1 MLTTSINPTE
11 PSSNA
16 MRLSTANHDG
26 LDSNDTQLDRLSL
39 YPINFE
45 PHLLSKLFASIE
57 NQPVPVIG
65 DTFTVKRVESFIAKY
80 PQLCQYHIQALTKNS
95 TNRLL
100 VNYNQPFIQQHG
112 IDDANQ
118 LISALFGSLYFPA
131 TDEQAFKAYIQ
142 DFYYSLDLLPFDVAL
157 YLFVTWFNYHKTNEL
172 YSQNFLMMLYESG
185 NIHIARITVNIIAVC
200 RLFLVN
206 SIKNTQHNDILEKVF

>member
-142 DFYYSLDLLPFDVAL
+142 DFGSV
-157 YLFVTWFNYHKTNEL
+157 
-172 YSQNFLMMLYESG
+172 
-185 NIHIARITVNIIAVC
+185 
-200 RLFLVN
+200 
-206 SIKNTQHNDILEKVF
+206 